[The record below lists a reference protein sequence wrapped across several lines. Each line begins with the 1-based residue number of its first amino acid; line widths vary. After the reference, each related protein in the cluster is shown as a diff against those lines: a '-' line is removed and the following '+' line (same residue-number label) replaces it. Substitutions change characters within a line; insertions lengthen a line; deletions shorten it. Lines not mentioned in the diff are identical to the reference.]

1 MQKKA
6 YYCMRYYVT
15 YRCNSRCQYCN
26 VWWEKSFRNKKELDA
41 EEAERLLNQ
50 GYAVGVRYIDFTGGE
65 PTLYPDLARLLRYA
79 KKLGIKTE
87 VTTNGLS
94 HSPEKLREI
103 AACADKF
110 NFSLDTLNRET
121 YHKVRGVDGL
131 ESVLK
136 TMESLMSIR
145 RPKIMTVVSE
155 DNMAELDSLVSYAQ
169 QHQTEIYLNPVFS
182 YFDSTGN
189 GETATTV
196 HRIMSKIFE
205 PYTVVMLHF
214 MEFLLNAGSKYR
226 PPCSANRQTL
236 TIAPDGALMLPCYH
250 ASRETIPWDGNLAN
264 MLETEAFSR
273 YAASNVQQACWDR
286 CAVIPYFGISF
297 NYRLDVYFLIQ
308 SYSEK
313 LNHLK
318 RDYLNRLPEL
328 EMDSSKLQGHLKE
341 LLEIVHSLQI
351 FSGRNYDGFYWAE
364 QTPRGYRTD
373 VYRELMEEKVY
384 WAEQQAEDCW
394 GLKWVPHCEFDK
406 VVDRFYRKA
415 YACSQSDVC
424 GEEVSSIFQD
434 AAEFQLRLW
443 KYYISKYMNVS
454 VTCNFEAEEAWLKSY
469 WDRLLCWE
477 SKGIPDCK
485 GYAE

>member
-26 VWWEKSFRNKKELDA
+26 VWREKSFQNKKELDV

-50 GYAVGVRYIDFTGGE
+50 VYAAGVRYIDFTGGE
-65 PTLYPDLARLLRYA
+65 PTLYPDLTRLLRHA
-79 KKLGIKTE
+79 KRLGIKTE
-87 VTTNGLS
+87 VTTNGLP

-103 AACADKF
+103 AECADKF

-121 YHKVRGVDGL
+121 YRRVRGVDSL
-131 ESVLK
+131 ENVLK
-136 TMESLMSIR
+136 TMEGLMDIR

-155 DNMAELDSLVSYAQ
+155 NNVMELDSLISYAQ
-169 QHQTEIYLNPVFS
+169 QHQAEIYLNPVFYYFGSTS
-182 YFDSTGN
+182 Y
-189 GETATTV
+189 GETTTSV
-196 HRIMSKIFE
+196 HRIMSKMFE

-214 MEFLLNAGSKYR
+214 MEFLLNAGSKHR

-236 TIAPDGALMLPCYH
+236 TIAPNGALMLPCYH
-250 ASRETIPWDGNLAN
+250 ASKETVPWNGNLAN

-273 YAASNVQQACWDR
+273 YAVQRDCWDH
-286 CAVIPYFGISF
+286 CSVIPYFGISF
-297 NYRLDVYFLIQ
+297 NYRLDTYFLLQ

-328 EMDSSKLQGHLKE
+328 EVDSSKLQGHLKE
-341 LLEIVHSLQI
+341 LLEIVHSLHV
-351 FSGRNYDGFYWAE
+351 SSERNYDGFYWAE
-364 QTPRGYRTD
+364 QTPQGYRTD
-373 VYRELMEEKVY
+373 VYRELMEEEVY
-384 WAEQQAEDCW
+384 LAEQQAEDCW
-394 GLKWVPHCEFDK
+394 GLKRVPHCEFDK
-406 VVDRFYRKA
+406 VVDRFYQKA
-415 YACSQSDVC
+415 YICIQNAVGG
-424 GEEVSSIFQD
+424 GEISGIFQN

-477 SKGIPDCK
+477 RRGISDSEE
-485 GYAE
+485 YAKQF